1 MGRRRPSCAWSERG
15 VMIEINRAEER
26 AIRPLFC
33 EGGKNYYDFDCIFMT
48 HA

>member
-15 VMIEINRAEER
+15 VMIEINRTEER
-26 AIRPLFC
+26 AIRPLFLR
-33 EGGKNYYDFDCIFMT
+33 GNNYNDFDCSFMT